1 MLLNTIQD
9 TGQPRKEELEKVPA
23 GRAGTSGTSPKA
35 GLESKMGEV
44 GGVGGV
50 DHHRMGLCGCC
61 LPSQTPSPP
70 PRMVSGSR

>member
-23 GRAGTSGTSPKA
+23 GRAGTSPKA

-44 GGVGGV
+44 GGVGGGGSPP
-50 DHHRMGLCGCC
+50 HGFMWL
-61 LPSQTPSPP
+61 LPPQPDPFPP